1 MDERCRRNEVFF
13 CGRSAPI
20 LLNALTTRRS
30 AAGVSRS
37 FEAFDFFGATTIA
50 TASFFLVGTFFFV
63 ADFFATGVAFFAA
76 FFLATAFFAGVP
88 LSGAAFLGV
97 VLSAAL

>member
-50 TASFFLVGTFFFV
+50 TASFFLFV
-63 ADFFATGVAFFAA
+63 ADFFATGVAFFSA